1 MRESVS
7 EMMRACARARAR
19 TRSTHLRT
27 IDADRSL
34 VVRGALRCHD
44 DQWQCHAL
52 IADSRSFARSA
63 VRGLRSRVRRDATEK
78 GEENTHAHTH
88 ARTQHVRMHA
98 RTHVARTHARTHA
111 KRQASGIMRV
121 RSGHAGLPRSLPG
134 FSSFHVLQRRFR
146 TSFKL

>member
-7 EMMRACARARAR
+7 EMMRARAR

-111 KRQASGIMRV
+111 REEAGIGDNALTKRTRWAS
-121 RSGHAGLPRSLPG
+121 SL
-134 FSSFHVLQRRFR
+134 FARLFFVSCF
-146 TSFKL
+146 TTTI